1 MSVGIR
7 LLCIVFIVPIM
18 ASAQGSA
25 WSLESKA
32 YHLIDRLEIKSGLN
46 APFNTTLRPYERGA
60 VAAYLNGMDTL
71 TQLSSLDF
79 ADLRWFNINNS
90 EWVQPSVVEKT
101 LTSSSVGVLQQTG
114 SDSLGPIYRQVAGSQ
129 IEACMANERF
139 EHCQKPLLR
148 YFYRTPGN
156 WLELNKPALH
166 LRINP
171 LANFQVAK
179 QNDGELLFTNQRGLE
194 IRGGVDDRI
203 YFYTNF
209 SDTQARFPNYVNE
222 SIQKNKAIPHNGY
235 YKDYKSSVF
244 DSNGAYDFNNGQGHI
259 GFLLTPHVGLE
270 FGHGRNF
277 IGHGFRSLLLSDF
290 SHNYLYL
297 KAKWQLWRF
306 TYQNLFAELQATSAQ
321 NNPSESLIPRKYMAA
336 HYLGLRLTEKLT
348 AGFFEATIFNRD
360 SSEGN
365 FELQYLNPVILY
377 RTVEHL
383 LDSKDNIVVGTD
395 FKWNL
400 LKRFRI
406 YGQFVLDEF
415 KFSELRARNGW
426 WANKFGYQLGG
437 LYIDALGIDH
447 LDLRGEYNT
456 VRPYT
461 YTHSG
466 VNGASYSHYNQ
477 ALAHPLGAN
486 FKEMLATATFRPTPK
501 WSFEGRFIHA
511 KYGEDDNSVNYGG
524 NILLD
529 YGTRPMEYNNET
541 GQGVSTTT
549 NLLGLNIAYEVWHN
563 VFIETQYFYRKK
575 QSALPERN
583 GKDTYFG
590 GGLRWNLS
598 SFSLDF

>member
-1 MSVGIR
+1 MSPGIR
-7 LLCIVFIVPIM
+7 ILSIIILAPII
-18 ASAQGSA
+18 SFGQGSA
-25 WSLESKA
+25 WQLESKA

-46 APFNTTLRPYERGA
+46 APFNTSLKPYERGA
-60 VAAYLNGMDTL
+60 IASYLSGLDTL
-71 TQLSSLDF
+71 PFLSKLDM
-79 ADLRWFNINNS
+79 ADLRWFNIHNS
-90 EWVQPSVVEKT
+90 EWVQPSVVEQT
-101 LTSSSVGVLQQTG
+101 LTGSSVGVLKQTG
-114 SDSLGPIYRQVAGSQ
+114 SDSLGPIYREVAGSQ
-129 IEACMANERF
+129 IEACMADERF

-156 WLELNKPALH
+156 WLELNKPAFH

-171 LANFQVAK
+171 LANFQVAR
-179 QNDGELLFTNQRGLE
+179 QNEGELLFTNQRGLE

-209 SDTQARFPNYVNE
+209 TDTQARFPGYVNE
-222 SIQKNKAIPHNGY
+222 FVQKNKAVPHNGL
-235 YKDYKSSVF
+235 YKNYKSSVF
-244 DSNGAYDFNNGQGHI
+244 DSKGAYDFNNGQGHI

-277 IGHGFRSLLLSDF
+277 IGNGFRSLLLSDF

-321 NNPSESLIPRKYMAA
+321 NNPGESLIPRKYMAA
-336 HYLGLRLTEKLT
+336 HYLGFRFSEKFT
-348 AGFFEATIFNRD
+348 AGFFEATLFNRD

-383 LDSKDNIVVGTD
+383 LDSKDNIVLGSD

-415 KFSELRARNGW
+415 KFSELRAGNGW

-447 LDLRGEYNT
+447 LDVRAEFNT

-477 ALAHPLGAN
+477 PLSHPLGAN
-486 FKEMLATATFRPTPK
+486 FKEILATFTYQPAVK
-501 WSFEGRFIHA
+501 WTIAGRFIYA
-511 KYGEDDNSVNYGG
+511 KYGEDSNASNYGG

-529 YGTRPMEYNNET
+529 YGTRAMEYNNET
-541 GQGVSTTT
+541 GQGISTTT
-549 NLLGLNIAYEVWHN
+549 RLLGLNISYELWHN
-563 VFIETQYFYRKK
+563 LFIETQYFYRKK
-575 QSALPERN
+575 TSALPERD
-583 GKDTYFG
+583 GIDSYFG

-598 SFSLDF
+598 NFTLDF